1 VVLKVNGNEV
11 ASGVV
16 PVSAPLGFTANDC
29 LDFGIDLGSPV
40 GLEVLRSG
48 AVQVQRHDR
57 RRTCGIHRLPRAVTA
72 GENANRWT
80 DASSGL
86 NRLLRR
92 RNSGR
97 TPHPRLPFVAH
108 RARYCAGALMS
119 AFGVLRTS
127 CHDIAMAAPSR
138 AGISALCTVNHRIP
152 RWCSGARRRSEIGRP
167 ALHGGAAARAVRR
180 MKIISEC

>member
-97 TPHPRLPFVAH
+97 TPIPDFRLWPIAPDIALEHSCRLSGYSGH
-108 RARYCAGALMS
+108 RATTSRWPRPRAQESQRCVPSIIVFLAGVAGQE
-119 AFGVLRTS
+119 GVLK
-127 CHDIAMAAPSR
+127 
-138 AGISALCTVNHRIP
+138 
-152 RWCSGARRRSEIGRP
+152 SGVQPCMGEPLRGP
-167 ALHGGAAARAVRR
+167 
-180 MKIISEC
+180 